1 MMIGNLLSAGYLQDK
16 IGRPETVSTILDML
30 NPKQPKQ
37 FVAVTY
43 CLAQIVQNKQSTK
56 VFVGCNGILKIVS
69 LLDVVNEEFHKFQS
83 NPLLY
88 MASEDGETDAD
99 SEKAG
104 GDGPSVNTN
113 TNTFLTLKEGV
124 AYIWGILSNLM
135 IDPDYFKVYSYILF
149 LYLSYLYIIILLV

>member
-56 VFVGCNGILKIVS
+56 VFVGCNGILKIVN

-88 MASEDGETDAD
+88 LASEDGD
-99 SEKAG
+99 SSENAG
-104 GDGPSVNTN
+104 GDGDGDGPSA
-113 TNTFLTLKEGV
+113 NTFLTLKEGV
-124 AYIWGILSNLM
+124 AYIWSILSNLM
-135 IDPDYFKVYSYILF
+135 IDPDYFKVSCSDILF
-149 LYLSYLYIIILLV
+149 YSIYLSLHDHII

>member
-56 VFVGCNGILKIVS
+56 VFVGCNGILKIVN

-88 MASEDGETDAD
+88 LASEDGDT
-99 SEKAG
+99 EKAG
-104 GDGPSVNTN
+104 GDGDGPSA
-113 TNTFLTLKEGV
+113 NTFLTLKEGV
-124 AYIWGILSNLM
+124 AYIWSILSNLM
-135 IDPDYFKVYSYILF
+135 IDPDYFKVSCSDILY
-149 LYLSYLYIIILLV
+149 LYLSLHDHI

>member
-56 VFVGCNGILKIVS
+56 VFVGCNGILKIVN

-88 MASEDGETDAD
+88 LASEDGDT
-99 SEKAG
+99 EKAG
-104 GDGPSVNTN
+104 EDGPSA
-113 TNTFLTLKEGV
+113 NTFLTLKEGV
-124 AYIWGILSNLM
+124 AYIWSILSNLM
-135 IDPDYFKVYSYILF
+135 IDPDYFKVCSDILS
-149 LYLSYLYIIILLV
+149 LSIFT

>member
-43 CLAQIVQNKQSTK
+43 CLAQIVQNKQPTK

-88 MASEDGETDAD
+88 MASEDGDT
-99 SEKAG
+99 EKA
-104 GDGPSVNTN
+104 GDGPSAN

-135 IDPDYFKVYSYILF
+135 VDPDYFKVYSYILS
-149 LYLSYLYIIILLV
+149 LSPYLIST